1 MEVSCLVAGQVCC
14 RVCHGAARSHQ
25 CRKKRAWLLECFATG
40 SPRSGRW
47 TGTFFPVE
55 NNEPPWNFGLGWAAV
70 TVWLLIMVGVLVV
83 RLSVFRGLRAENR
96 WVFEHGV
103 PYSIHRS
110 SVDYDDGETSGWPT
124 YIALN
129 HRLDGSVAKIGG
141 SQR

>member
-1 MEVSCLVAGQVCC
+1 MAGPA
-14 RVCHGAARSHQ
+14 HS
-25 CRKKRAWLLECFATG
+25 
-40 SPRSGRW
+40 SPSRTTSRR
-47 TGTFFPVE
+47 GTS
-55 NNEPPWNFGLGWAAV
+55 GWAGPL

-129 HRLDGSVAKIGG
+129 HRLDFRQDRKSTRLNSSHVAISDAVFCLK
-141 SQR
+141 

>member
-1 MEVSCLVAGQVCC
+1 MI
-14 RVCHGAARSHQ
+14 
-25 CRKKRAWLLECFATG
+25 WG
-40 SPRSGRW
+40 SIADPRDGW